1 MKLTLEEIQEVLS
14 KKVKD
19 TAIVNSILKELEK
32 VVDEKKEEKGE
43 IKMTGYFKY
52 KEGDGAG
59 LMLSRMSG
67 AAARTGEG
75 KKKEK
80 IDLCKKKL
88 GILVTNKPR
97 IRVQKIV

>member
-1 MKLTLEEIQEVLS
+1 
-14 KKVKD
+14 
-19 TAIVNSILKELEK
+19 
-32 VVDEKKEEKGE
+32 
-43 IKMTGYFKY
+43 
-52 KEGDGAG
+52 
-59 LMLSRMSG
+59 MSG